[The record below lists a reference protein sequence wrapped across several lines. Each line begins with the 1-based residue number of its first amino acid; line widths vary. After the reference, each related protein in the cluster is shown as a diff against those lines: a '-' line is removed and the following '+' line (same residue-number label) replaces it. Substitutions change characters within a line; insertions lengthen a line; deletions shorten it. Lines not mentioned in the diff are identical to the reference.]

1 MLTRPQKSG
10 VTFNFASLRSRH
22 PSHFQKFSASIEQAN
37 RLSLVSR
44 GPGIDV
50 YGTASF
56 LHGRITLH
64 WFRSGVL
71 WGNEAFCISCTV
83 YVAFKCFAVKLRRT
97 GLQPHSN
104 VHIVFL
110 SLSNRSLYYL
120 PHADRKTLLFCIST
134 KRYYKR
140 IRWHSPGGIQTVR
153 YCELRCW
160 HPLECVPVNVLSVRT
175 EIS

>member
-1 MLTRPQKSG
+1 MKASGQLHASTALNLGKSRAHWIVSQMDLRAGVGLFRCMTMLSRPQKSG

-37 RLSLVSR
+37 RLILVSR

-71 WGNEAFCISCTV
+71 WGTEAFCVSCTV

-97 GLQPHSN
+97 VLQPRSN
-104 VHIVFL
+104 VRIVLFL
-110 SLSNRSLYYL
+110 SLEQK
-120 PHADRKTLLFCIST
+120 PLLLTPCGQNDST
-134 KRYYKR
+134 A
-140 IRWHSPGGIQTVR
+140 
-153 YCELRCW
+153 LR
-160 HPLECVPVNVLSVRT
+160 LD
-175 EIS
+175 